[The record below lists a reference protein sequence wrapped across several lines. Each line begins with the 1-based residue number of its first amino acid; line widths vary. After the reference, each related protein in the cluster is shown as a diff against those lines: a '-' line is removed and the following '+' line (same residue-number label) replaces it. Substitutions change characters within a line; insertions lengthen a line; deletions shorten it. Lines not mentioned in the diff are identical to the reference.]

1 MVASNFRT
9 FVGYRIFKIVAVSR
23 NLAAVSVSVT
33 FEKRQMFFDVSKKY
47 IVIKSRGIFRTQ

>member
-23 NLAAVSVSVT
+23 NLAAVNVSVT
-33 FEKRQMFFDVSKKY
+33 FEKKTNAF
-47 IVIKSRGIFRTQ
+47 